1 MTFRTGVR
9 IAVDVGSVRIGVAR
23 CDLHG
28 ILASPV
34 RTVSRSGEQEGLRE
48 LAEIVAE
55 YEPIEVLVGLPRSL
69 DGGEGPAALSVRA
82 YCGPLVRAVRP
93 IPVRLVDE
101 RLTTVT
107 AHQVLHQAGR
117 KSKRHREVV
126 DQVAAVTIL
135 EAALDAERRQ
145 GRPPGEI
152 VPDPDGETQPDT
164 DVDASTQE
172 GM

>member
-1 MTFRTGVR
+1 MRLA
-9 IAVDVGSVRIGVAR
+9 IDVGSVRIGVAR
-23 CDLHG
+23 CDPHG
-28 ILASPV
+28 ILSSPV
-34 RTVSRSGEQEGLRE
+34 RTVARSAQEDGVRE
-48 LAEIVAE
+48 LTALVAE
-55 YEPIEVLVGLPRSL
+55 YEPIEVVVGLPRSL
-69 DGGEGPAALSVRA
+69 DGGEGPAARSVRA
-82 YCGPLVRAVRP
+82 YCVALVRAIRP

-152 VPDPDGETQPDT
+152 VPDPDPDHGAPRGAAP
-164 DVDASTQE
+164 DADLDAPTQE
-172 GM
+172 GT